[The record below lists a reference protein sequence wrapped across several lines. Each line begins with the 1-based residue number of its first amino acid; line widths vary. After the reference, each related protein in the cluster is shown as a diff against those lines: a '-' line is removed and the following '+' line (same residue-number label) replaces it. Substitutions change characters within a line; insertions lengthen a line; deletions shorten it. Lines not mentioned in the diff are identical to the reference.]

1 MFRRAF
7 LKLYIEVD
15 VNIRAKRRY
24 KQLIDNGE
32 KSIYRQ
38 ILEDI
43 KLRDKQDKHRNNS
56 PLVIPKGATI
66 IDNSKIFTNTI
77 SQIKCAIERIN

>member
-1 MFRRAF
+1 M
-7 LKLYIEVD
+7 
-15 VNIRAKRRY
+15 
-24 KQLIDNGE
+24 IDNGE

-43 KLRDKQDKHRNNS
+43 KLRDKQDKNRNNS

-66 IDNSKIFTNTI
+66 IDNSKKFLQTLYHKLNAQWKELINGKQI
-77 SQIKCAIERIN
+77 SK